1 MHVFAVAVNERNMTD
16 FRDYVAYSWQH
27 EITPERLDEAFG
39 AFYDSGLDLTALDRM
54 RPQFDGPGVLDDDG
68 ILLIAGHYPTRPSQV
83 TFEHGYI
90 YEGLSWKLVQFM
102 VDVKP
107 VK

>member
-1 MHVFAVAVNERNMTD
+1 M
-16 FRDYVAYSWQH
+16 
-27 EITPERLDEAFG
+27 
-39 AFYDSGLDLTALDRM
+39 TALDRM
-54 RPQFDGPGVLDDDG
+54 RPQFDGPGILDDDG
-68 ILLIAGHYPTRPSQV
+68 ILLITGHYPTRPSQV
-83 TFEHGYI
+83 SFEHGYI